1 LDVPVVAAAQ
11 LNREIEAR
19 GEKAKPMLSDLRDSG
34 SIEQDAD
41 VILMIQRKQTDQ
53 DKKLNPDGN
62 GSEFYLVVAKNR
74 HGRTG
79 SVKFLAEDQ
88 YSRIVEV

>member
-1 LDVPVVAAAQ
+1 
-11 LNREIEAR
+11 
-19 GEKAKPMLSDLRDSG
+19 
-34 SIEQDAD
+34 
-41 VILMIQRKQTDQ
+41 MIQRKQTDQ

-79 SVKFLAEDQ
+79 SVKFRAEDQ